1 MENPNELRLEEHGLL
16 NTSLPVGSSGGS
28 DEQTDRLSNATHLR
42 LEEQS
47 ECGQQHQEDG
57 SGPSNPS
64 GVCSCEAQER
74 RPLEHAS
81 HWSNGEQPTEQ
92 QGRDSVGG
100 SSEAGAMGNAAQLR
114 RTGLCEDNE
123 TIIAEQFVEPADSS
137 GWQTQSSLGGSL
149 NGPANRLGHAVLHVS
164 TDNRTDELRLLGN
177 GVVPATAERAFRVLA
192 AELANAN
199 ANGSLDV

>member
-1 MENPNELRLEEHGLL
+1 
-16 NTSLPVGSSGGS
+16 
-28 DEQTDRLSNATHLR
+28 
-42 LEEQS
+42 
-47 ECGQQHQEDG
+47 
-57 SGPSNPS
+57 
-64 GVCSCEAQER
+64 
-74 RPLEHAS
+74 LEHAS